1 MGALV
6 DFHAHLLTHTFF
18 DTLATRSPRE
28 GSPEEILSQV
38 AAAAD
43 IELPSADVGE
53 LLGRWIAELD
63 RYGVEH
69 LVAHAS
75 VPEEVDAVAEAAAFS
90 GGRLSALV
98 LADPTEDGTNRRVAS
113 LVREGVF
120 EGILLL
126 PSLHGFS
133 IGGPEVETLL
143 HALGGARIPVVV
155 HCGLTSTPVR
165 DRFLLPAWRGPVA
178 DPLDLVPVA
187 YAHENLRFVI
197 PELGGGLFREALMAG
212 AACENVLVATGSSR
226 AWLATQPVRMQLADA
241 FERAIGVFGV
251 ERVLFGTGSSTFP
264 RGWRHDEYTAQR
276 EALGACGLS
285 EPESRRILGENA
297 MALLGLSG

>member
-1 MGALV
+1 M
-6 DFHAHLLTHTFF
+6 
-18 DTLATRSPRE
+18 
-28 GSPEEILSQV
+28 
-38 AAAAD
+38 
-43 IELPSADVGE
+43 
-53 LLGRWIAELD
+53 
-63 RYGVEH
+63 
-69 LVAHAS
+69 
-75 VPEEVDAVAEAAAFS
+75 
-90 GGRLSALV
+90 SALV
-98 LADPTEDGTNRRVAS
+98 VVDPTENRAAERAVS
-113 LVREGVF
+113 LVFESVF

-133 IGGPEVETLL
+133 IGGPEVEHLL
-143 HALGGARIPVVV
+143 RALDESRIPVVV
-155 HCGLTSTPVR
+155 HCGLTSIPVR
-165 DRFLLPAWRGPVA
+165 DRFCIPSRRAPVA
-178 DPLDLVPVA
+178 NPLELVPVA
-187 YAHENLRFVI
+187 RAHEHLRFVI

-226 AWLATQPVRMQLADA
+226 AWMATQPVRMRLADA
-241 FERAIGVFGV
+241 FDKAIGVFGV